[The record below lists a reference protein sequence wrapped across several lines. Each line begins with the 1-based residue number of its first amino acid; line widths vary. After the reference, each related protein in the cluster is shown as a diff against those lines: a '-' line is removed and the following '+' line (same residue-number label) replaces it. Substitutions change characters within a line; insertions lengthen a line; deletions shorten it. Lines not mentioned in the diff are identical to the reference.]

1 MKNKIKKFSK
11 GDFRT
16 VHPEIVLP
24 VTNLEMTIGEGESC
38 QGSFIL
44 KNRKEGDIRGL
55 VYSSSFRIHLEE
67 QGFEGNP
74 VELRFTYDG
83 SGLAPGHVEQ
93 GKFTIVCNGGE
104 FEVNFTAI
112 IEKPSVETSCGRI
125 QNIRDFKRLA
135 MENFIEAHRLFRSR
149 DFYDV
154 IKYEEPRIKALY
166 DNIRKWSLG
175 EQAMEEFLVGIKQK
189 ECIFLTMGRN
199 QRTFRNL
206 KEATREIIHFT
217 KNTWGFMPVKV
228 HVSGDFIQIGRDNF
242 TTDDFVGNLFDF
254 SYIIHPEKAH
264 AGNNYGQIVFESPYE
279 SLTYEVMLANHKD
292 HAENRRVADKRIAS
306 IIKDFLACNAE
317 GKDLTAWADAT
328 REKLKGLDIYSED
341 GDVYP
346 LFDAHLNLLCKEP
359 DKASGILDDYNYS
372 RFSVNKDSVI
382 SSYYLYLTAL
392 LRKSGSQ
399 VNKAIEELNKAYM
412 KEPTSWEL
420 VCMLIDIDPEYKNYS
435 KKLQVLERH
444 CSNGANQVILYWQAY
459 RCFLE
464 KPTCL
469 KKLSAFEVQILNFA
483 QKHGVLTK
491 EIALYMANLASQQRT
506 YDKNL
511 DVVMQ
516 KVYRIFPDPQ
526 ILTAI
531 CTHLIRGNRTTPE
544 CFKWYAL
551 AVKED
556 LKIAQLFEYYMMT
569 VDDKYLDRQ
578 FPKSVLLYFRHGN
591 TLEYKKAAVLYAN
604 LINCEEESSEL
615 YSAYREQMERFAWMQ
630 LENRRINDILHIIY
644 KRCCTERDMTP
655 ERIRAVYDICHAY
668 EIKTTV
674 KNMAFVMVIE
684 PDGTIS
690 QKVQYSADGV
700 IVYLY
705 NKDARI
711 VWESKD
717 GRHYIDSIP
726 YETMRMFYENRYM
739 EICKKYQEEHEEEE
753 RKKEKKELTW
763 DMLREH
769 GLEMADEKEVFK
781 MCSMRLREEGTEED
795 DFLLALCFELFL
807 KDQYD
812 KQTLSYLAEYY
823 CGSTRNMKK
832 LWHVARDYDITT
844 YKLSERIIT
853 QMLFS
858 ETMFGEEEIFAD
870 YYEGRTYFRLKR
882 AYLAYVSREYV
893 VNGRQVKGCIFVI
906 IANEYRKEEDLP
918 DICKIALLKYY
929 SSREVHQEL
938 EPMLREFLREMC
950 EKQLYFSFY
959 LKYPENWLREVQ
971 LYDKTMIEYHAKPGS
986 KVAISYQIRKG
997 ESDNMNY
1004 QEEILLPA
1012 YEDTYIKSFILFG
1025 DESLRYYFTETNKD
1039 KVTVTEKCDYKPR
1052 EVRPIGKFGRL
1063 NDMTSLKNEALAI
1076 AMKEFATEKQLAED
1090 IFVAY

>member
-1 MKNKIKKFSK
+1 MS
-11 GDFRT
+11 
-16 VHPEIVLP
+16 
-24 VTNLEMTIGEGESC
+24 
-38 QGSFIL
+38 
-44 KNRKEGDIRGL
+44 
-55 VYSSSFRIHLEE
+55 
-67 QGFEGNP
+67 
-74 VELRFTYDG
+74 
-83 SGLAPGHVEQ
+83 
-93 GKFTIVCNGGE
+93 
-104 FEVNFTAI
+104 
-112 IEKPSVETSCGRI
+112 
-125 QNIRDFKRLA
+125 
-135 MENFIEAHRLFRSR
+135 LFRMN
-149 DFYDV
+149 D
-154 IKYEEPRIKALY
+154 ITE
-166 DNIRKWSLG
+166 
-175 EQAMEEFLVGIKQK
+175 IKQISHK
-189 ECIFLTMGRN
+189 
-199 QRTFRNL
+199 
-206 KEATREIIHFT
+206 IIRC
-217 KNTWGFMPVKV
+217 KV
-228 HVSGDFIQIGRDNF
+228 IPSN
-242 TTDDFVGNLFDF
+242 
-254 SYIIHPEKAH
+254 
-264 AGNNYGQIVFESPYE
+264 
-279 SLTYEVMLANHKD
+279 
-292 HAENRRVADKRIAS
+292 
-306 IIKDFLACNAE
+306 
-317 GKDLTAWADAT
+317 
-328 REKLKGLDIYSED
+328 LDIYSED

-739 EICKKYQEEHEEEE
+739 EICKKHKQ
-753 RKKEKKELTW
+753 
-763 DMLREH
+763 DMLSLN
-769 GLEMADEKEVFK
+769 GNTF
-781 MCSMRLREEGTEED
+781 
-795 DFLLALCFELFL
+795 FLHNNPQKFL
-807 KDQYD
+807 PH
-812 KQTLSYLAEYY
+812 QT
-823 CGSTRNMKK
+823 
-832 LWHVARDYDITT
+832 
-844 YKLSERIIT
+844 
-853 QMLFS
+853 
-858 ETMFGEEEIFAD
+858 
-870 YYEGRTYFRLKR
+870 
-882 AYLAYVSREYV
+882 
-893 VNGRQVKGCIFVI
+893 
-906 IANEYRKEEDLP
+906 
-918 DICKIALLKYY
+918 
-929 SSREVHQEL
+929 
-938 EPMLREFLREMC
+938 
-950 EKQLYFSFY
+950 
-959 LKYPENWLREVQ
+959 
-971 LYDKTMIEYHAKPGS
+971 
-986 KVAISYQIRKG
+986 
-997 ESDNMNY
+997 
-1004 QEEILLPA
+1004 
-1012 YEDTYIKSFILFG
+1012 
-1025 DESLRYYFTETNKD
+1025 
-1039 KVTVTEKCDYKPR
+1039 
-1052 EVRPIGKFGRL
+1052 
-1063 NDMTSLKNEALAI
+1063 
-1076 AMKEFATEKQLAED
+1076 
-1090 IFVAY
+1090 